1 MMVKGMMDKGSMFD
15 DSPFDKMANHVKDL
29 HGGISGDVSTKKNE
43 LPEMIQTKPYTMPSF
58 AFMDLNKGKKA

>member
-43 LPEMIQTKPYTMPSF
+43 LPEMIQPTPYKLADFS
-58 AFMDLNKGKKA
+58 FMDKGKKA